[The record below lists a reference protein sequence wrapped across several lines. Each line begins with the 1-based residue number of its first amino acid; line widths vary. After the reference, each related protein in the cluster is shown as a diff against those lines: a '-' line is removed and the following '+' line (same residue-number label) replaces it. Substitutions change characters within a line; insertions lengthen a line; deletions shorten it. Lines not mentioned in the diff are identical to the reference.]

1 MFCDWSALFRTLA
14 THDYVETDMYVYSSY
29 QIIRVVIQI
38 ACVAGARKRMG
49 EWESTRARSARSE
62 MERNDFLPSPSC
74 PFRFARAFSFSFSFL
89 VSAMQVIVVIVI
101 VRKRKLSNRYDYDSD
116 SYDAVYHD
124 AHDFDFRFTLDFNAL
139 YNYSKIQ
146 QVSRWRAWDQTN
158 DKISLLRVVRSEDFK
173 QGPTLSCLKSEY
185 YISAGQT
192 NLLQVILM
200 TVH

>member
-14 THDYVETDMYVYSSY
+14 THDYVETDIYVYSSY

-38 ACVAGARKRMG
+38 ACVAGARKRRG
-49 EWESTRARSARSE
+49 NEKARTRKARGARW
-62 MERNDFLPSPSC
+62 RGTDFLPSPSC

-101 VRKRKLSNRYDYDSD
+101 VGKRKLSNRYDYDSD

-139 YNYSKIQ
+139 YKYSKIQ
-146 QVSRWRAWDQTN
+146 QVSRWRA
-158 DKISLLRVVRSEDFK
+158 
-173 QGPTLSCLKSEY
+173 
-185 YISAGQT
+185 
-192 NLLQVILM
+192 
-200 TVH
+200 